1 MKRISKEPDVRRQ
14 ELMDIG
20 FELYMKNGM
29 KGFGIK
35 GFGIKD
41 VVNHAGVATG
51 LFYYYFKS
59 KENFVDEVL
68 NDFIAKNM
76 ELIEEILISNERSVM
91 QKLKDSLNIFWT
103 FIEKLA
109 PYKNVSSFQTEQH
122 FQLEQKLFTR
132 MQPLIRQVIEEGVKT
147 GIFNTDN
154 SLLTSGFILYG
165 LSSIAHSEVN
175 LNLDTKQEMINL
187 VLNTLRYDQSEGE
200 CI

>member
-29 KGFGIK
+29 GGFS
-35 GFGIKD
+35 IKD
-41 VVNHAGVATG
+41 VVNRADVATG

-68 NDFIAKNM
+68 NDFIVKNM
-76 ELIEEILISNERSVM
+76 ELIEGILISNERSVM
-91 QKLKDSLNIFWT
+91 QKMKDSLDIFWT

-109 PYKNVSSFQTEQH
+109 PYKNVSSFQKEQH
-122 FQLEQKLFTR
+122 FQLEQKLFAR

-147 GIFNTDN
+147 GFFNTDN
-154 SLLTSGFILYG
+154 SLLASGFILYG
-165 LSSIAHSEVN
+165 LSSIAHSEVK
-175 LNLDTKQEMINL
+175 LNLDTKQEMVHL
-187 VLNTLRYDQSEGE
+187 VLTTLRYDQKEGE
-200 CI
+200 SL

>member
-29 KGFGIK
+29 K

-68 NDFIAKNM
+68 NDFIVKNM
-76 ELIEEILISNERSVM
+76 ELIEEILVSNERSVM
-91 QKLKDSLNIFWT
+91 QKMKDSLDLFWT

-122 FQLEQKLFTR
+122 FQLEQKLFAR
-132 MQPLIRQVIEEGVKT
+132 MQPLIRQVIEEGVNI
-147 GIFNTDN
+147 GVFYTDN
-154 SLLTSGFILYG
+154 SLLASGFILYG
-165 LSSIAHSEVN
+165 LSSIAHSEVK
-175 LNLDTKQEMINL
+175 LNLDTKHEMINL
-187 VLNTLRYDQSEGE
+187 VLTTLRYNQKEGE
-200 CI
+200 SL

>member
-29 KGFGIK
+29 K

-68 NDFIAKNM
+68 NDFIVKNM
-76 ELIEEILISNERSVM
+76 ELIEEILVSNERSVM

-122 FQLEQKLFTR
+122 FQLEQKLFAR
-132 MQPLIRQVIEEGVKT
+132 MQPLIRQVIEEGINIGVFY
-147 GIFNTDN
+147 IDN
-154 SLLTSGFILYG
+154 SLLASGFILYG
-165 LSSIAHSEVN
+165 LSSIAHSEVK
-175 LNLDTKQEMINL
+175 LNLDTKHEMVNL
-187 VLNTLRYDQSEGE
+187 VLTTLRYNQKEGE
-200 CI
+200 SL

>member
-20 FELYMKNGM
+20 FELYMKN
-29 KGFGIK
+29 GIK

-68 NDFIAKNM
+68 NDFIVKNM
-76 ELIEEILISNERSVM
+76 ELIEEILISNERSVI
-91 QKLKDSLNIFWT
+91 QKMKDSLDIFWT

-122 FQLEQKLFTR
+122 FQLEQKLFAR

-147 GIFNTDN
+147 GVFYTDN
-154 SLLTSGFILYG
+154 SLLASGFILYG
-165 LSSIAHSEVN
+165 LSSIAHSEVK
-175 LNLDTKQEMINL
+175 LNLDTKQEMVNL
-187 VLNTLRYDQSEGE
+187 VLTTLRYNQKEGE
-200 CI
+200 SI

>member
-29 KGFGIK
+29 GGFS
-35 GFGIKD
+35 IKD
-41 VVNHAGVATG
+41 VVNRADVATG

-68 NDFIAKNM
+68 NEFIVKNM

-91 QKLKDSLNIFWT
+91 QKMKDSLDIFWT
-103 FIEKLA
+103 FIKKLA

-122 FQLEQKLFTR
+122 FQLEQKLFAR
-132 MQPLIRQVIEEGVKT
+132 MQPLIRLVIEEGVKT
-147 GIFNTDN
+147 GIFYTDN
-154 SLLTSGFILYG
+154 SLLASGFILYG
-165 LSSIAHSEVN
+165 LSSIAYSEIK
-175 LNLDTKQEMINL
+175 LNLDTEQEMVNL
-187 VLNTLRYDQSEGE
+187 VLTTLRYNQKEGE
-200 CI
+200 SI

>member
-1 MKRISKEPDVRRQ
+1 MKRISKEPDIRRQ

-29 KGFGIK
+29 K

-68 NDFIAKNM
+68 NDCIVKNM
-76 ELIEEILISNERSVM
+76 ELIEEILVSNERSVM
-91 QKLKDSLNIFWT
+91 QKMKDSLDIFWT

-122 FQLEQKLFTR
+122 FQLEQKLFAR
-132 MQPLIRQVIEEGVKT
+132 MQPLIRQVIEEGVNI
-147 GIFNTDN
+147 GVFYTDN
-154 SLLTSGFILYG
+154 SLLASGFILYG
-165 LSSIAHSEVN
+165 LSSIAHSEVK
-175 LNLDTKQEMINL
+175 LNLDTKQEMVNL
-187 VLNTLRYDQSEGE
+187 VLTTLRYNQKEGE
-200 CI
+200 SL

>member
-29 KGFGIK
+29 K

-68 NDFIAKNM
+68 NDCIVKNM
-76 ELIEEILISNERSVM
+76 ELIEEILVSNERSVM
-91 QKLKDSLNIFWT
+91 QKMKDSLDIFWT

-122 FQLEQKLFTR
+122 FQLEQKLFAR

-147 GIFNTDN
+147 GIFYTDN
-154 SLLTSGFILYG
+154 SLLASGFILYG
-165 LSSIAHSEVN
+165 LNSITHSEVK
-175 LNLDTKQEMINL
+175 LNLDTKHEMVNL
-187 VLNTLRYDQSEGE
+187 VLTTLRYNQKEGE
-200 CI
+200 SL

>member
-29 KGFGIK
+29 K

-68 NDFIAKNM
+68 NDFIVKNM
-76 ELIEEILISNERSVM
+76 ELIEEILVSNERSVM
-91 QKLKDSLNIFWT
+91 QKMKDSLDIFWT

-122 FQLEQKLFTR
+122 FQLEQKLFAR
-132 MQPLIRQVIEEGVKT
+132 MQPLIRQVIEEGINIGV
-147 GIFNTDN
+147 FYTDN
-154 SLLTSGFILYG
+154 SLLASGFILYG
-165 LSSIAHSEVN
+165 LSSIAHSEVK
-175 LNLDTKQEMINL
+175 LNLDTKHEMVNL
-187 VLNTLRYDQSEGE
+187 VLTTLRYNEKEGE
-200 CI
+200 SL

>member
-29 KGFGIK
+29 K

-68 NDFIAKNM
+68 NDFIVKNM
-76 ELIEEILISNERSVM
+76 ELIEEILVSNERSVM
-91 QKLKDSLNIFWT
+91 QKMKDSLDIFWT

-122 FQLEQKLFTR
+122 FQLEQKLFAR
-132 MQPLIRQVIEEGVKT
+132 MQPLIRQVIEEGINIGVFY
-147 GIFNTDN
+147 IDN
-154 SLLTSGFILYG
+154 SLLASGFILYG
-165 LSSIAHSEVN
+165 LSSIAHSEVK
-175 LNLDTKQEMINL
+175 LNLDTKHEMVNL
-187 VLNTLRYDQSEGE
+187 VLTTLRYNEKEGE
-200 CI
+200 SL

>member
-29 KGFGIK
+29 K

-68 NDFIAKNM
+68 NDCIVKNM
-76 ELIEEILISNERSVM
+76 ELIEEILVSNERSVM
-91 QKLKDSLNIFWT
+91 QKMKDSLDTFWT

-122 FQLEQKLFTR
+122 FQLEQKLFAR
-132 MQPLIRQVIEEGVKT
+132 MQPLIRQVIEEGVNI
-147 GIFNTDN
+147 GVFYTDN
-154 SLLTSGFILYG
+154 SLLASGFILYG
-165 LSSIAHSEVN
+165 LSSIAHSEVK
-175 LNLDTKQEMINL
+175 LNLDTKHEMVNL
-187 VLNTLRYDQSEGE
+187 VLTTLRYNQKEGE
-200 CI
+200 SI

>member
-1 MKRISKEPDVRRQ
+1 MKRISKEPDIRRQ

-29 KGFGIK
+29 K

-59 KENFVDEVL
+59 KEIFVDEVL
-68 NDFIAKNM
+68 NDCIVKNM
-76 ELIEEILISNERSVM
+76 ELIEEILVSNERSVM
-91 QKLKDSLNIFWT
+91 QKMKDSLDIFWT

-122 FQLEQKLFTR
+122 FQLEQKLFAR
-132 MQPLIRQVIEEGVKT
+132 MQPLIRQVIEEGVNI
-147 GIFNTDN
+147 GFFYTDN
-154 SLLTSGFILYG
+154 SLLASGFILYG
-165 LSSIAHSEVN
+165 LSSIAHSEVK
-175 LNLDTKQEMINL
+175 LNLDTKQEMVNL
-187 VLNTLRYDQSEGE
+187 VLTILRYNQKEGE
-200 CI
+200 SL

>member
-20 FELYMKNGM
+20 FELYMKKGM
-29 KGFGIK
+29 KGFS
-35 GFGIKD
+35 IKD
-41 VVNHAGVATG
+41 VVSHAGVATG

-59 KENFVDEVL
+59 KDNFVDEVL
-68 NDFIAKNM
+68 NEFIVKNM

-91 QKLKDSLNIFWT
+91 QKMKDSLNIFWT

-132 MQPLIRQVIEEGVKT
+132 IQPLIQKVIEEGVKT
-147 GIFNTDN
+147 GNFNTDN
-154 SLLTSGFILYG
+154 SLLASGFILYG
-165 LSSIAHSEVN
+165 LSSIAHSEVK
-175 LNLDTKQEMINL
+175 LNLDTKQEMVNL
-187 VLNTLRYDQSEGE
+187 VLTTLRYDQREGE

>member
-29 KGFGIK
+29 K

-68 NDFIAKNM
+68 NDCIVKNM
-76 ELIEEILISNERSVM
+76 ELIEEILVSNERSVM
-91 QKLKDSLNIFWT
+91 QKMKDSLDIFWT

-122 FQLEQKLFTR
+122 FQLEQKLFAR
-132 MQPLIRQVIEEGVKT
+132 MQPFIRQVIEEGVKT
-147 GIFNTDN
+147 GIFYTDN
-154 SLLTSGFILYG
+154 SLLASGFILYG
-165 LSSIAHSEVN
+165 LSSIAHSEVK
-175 LNLDTKQEMINL
+175 LNLDTKHEMVNL
-187 VLNTLRYDQSEGE
+187 VLTTLRYNQKEGE
-200 CI
+200 SI

>member
-1 MKRISKEPDVRRQ
+1 
-14 ELMDIG
+14 
-20 FELYMKNGM
+20 
-29 KGFGIK
+29 
-35 GFGIKD
+35 KD

-68 NDFIAKNM
+68 NDFIVKNM

-109 PYKNVSSFQTEQH
+109 PYKNLSSFQTEQH

>member
-1 MKRISKEPDVRRQ
+1 MKRISKEPDIRRQ

-29 KGFGIK
+29 K

-59 KENFVDEVL
+59 KEIFVDEVL
-68 NDFIAKNM
+68 NDCIVKNM
-76 ELIEEILISNERSVM
+76 ELIEEILVSNERSVM
-91 QKLKDSLNIFWT
+91 QKMKDSLDIFWT

-122 FQLEQKLFTR
+122 FQLEQKLFAR
-132 MQPLIRQVIEEGVKT
+132 MQPLIRQVIEEGVNI
-147 GIFNTDN
+147 GVFYTDN
-154 SLLTSGFILYG
+154 SLLASGFILYG
-165 LSSIAHSEVN
+165 LSSIAHPEVK
-175 LNLDTKQEMINL
+175 LNLDTKQEMVNL
-187 VLNTLRYDQSEGE
+187 VLTTLRYNQKEGE
-200 CI
+200 SL

>member
-29 KGFGIK
+29 K

-68 NDFIAKNM
+68 NEFIVKNM

-91 QKLKDSLNIFWT
+91 QKMKDSLDIFWT

-122 FQLEQKLFTR
+122 FQLEQKLFAR
-132 MQPLIRQVIEEGVKT
+132 MQPLIRQVIEEGVNI
-147 GIFNTDN
+147 GVFYTDN
-154 SLLTSGFILYG
+154 SLLASGFILYG
-165 LSSIAHSEVN
+165 LSSIAHSEVK
-175 LNLDTKQEMINL
+175 LNLDTKQEMVNL
-187 VLNTLRYDQSEGE
+187 VLTTLRYNQKEGE
-200 CI
+200 SL

>member
-29 KGFGIK
+29 GGFS
-35 GFGIKD
+35 IKD
-41 VVNHAGVATG
+41 VVNRADVATG

-68 NDFIAKNM
+68 NEFIVKNM

-91 QKLKDSLNIFWT
+91 QKMKDSLDIFWT
-103 FIEKLA
+103 FIKKLA

-122 FQLEQKLFTR
+122 FQLEQKLFAR

-147 GIFNTDN
+147 GIFYTDN
-154 SLLTSGFILYG
+154 SLLASGFILYG
-165 LSSIAHSEVN
+165 LSSIAYSEIK
-175 LNLDTKQEMINL
+175 LNLDTEQEMVNL
-187 VLNTLRYDQSEGE
+187 VLTTLRYNQKEGE
-200 CI
+200 SI

>member
-29 KGFGIK
+29 K

-68 NDFIAKNM
+68 NDFIVKNM

-91 QKLKDSLNIFWT
+91 QKMKDSLDIFWT

-122 FQLEQKLFTR
+122 FQLEQKLFAR

-147 GIFNTDN
+147 GIFYTDN
-154 SLLTSGFILYG
+154 SLLASGFILYG
-165 LSSIAHSEVN
+165 LNSIAHSEVK
-175 LNLDTKQEMINL
+175 LNLDTKHEMVNL
-187 VLNTLRYDQSEGE
+187 VLTTLRYNQKEGE
-200 CI
+200 SL

>member
-29 KGFGIK
+29 K

-68 NDFIAKNM
+68 NDCIVKNM
-76 ELIEEILISNERSVM
+76 ELIEEIFVSNERSVM
-91 QKLKDSLNIFWT
+91 QKMKDSLDIFWT

-122 FQLEQKLFTR
+122 FQLEKKLFAR

-147 GIFNTDN
+147 GIFYTDN
-154 SLLTSGFILYG
+154 SLLASGFILYG
-165 LSSIAHSEVN
+165 LSSIAHSEVK
-175 LNLDTKQEMINL
+175 LNLDTKQEMVNL
-187 VLNTLRYDQSEGE
+187 VLTTLRYNQKEGE
-200 CI
+200 SL

>member
-1 MKRISKEPDVRRQ
+1 MKRISKEPDIRRQ

-29 KGFGIK
+29 K

-59 KENFVDEVL
+59 KEIFVDEVL
-68 NDFIAKNM
+68 NDCIVKNM
-76 ELIEEILISNERSVM
+76 ELIEEILVSNERSVM
-91 QKLKDSLNIFWT
+91 QKMKDSLDIFWT

-122 FQLEQKLFTR
+122 FQLEQKLFAR
-132 MQPLIRQVIEEGVKT
+132 MQPLIRQVIEEGVNI
-147 GIFNTDN
+147 GVFYTDN
-154 SLLTSGFILYG
+154 SLLASGFILYG
-165 LSSIAHSEVN
+165 LSSIAHSEVK
-175 LNLDTKQEMINL
+175 LNLDTKQEMVNL
-187 VLNTLRYDQSEGE
+187 VLTTLRYNQKEGE
-200 CI
+200 SL